1 MKKEKEVTKR
11 IPTVDELVAN
21 GLKALNEFLKMDQEQ
36 IDKIVHAM
44 TLAGLDNYLTLAK
57 LAVEE
62 TKRGNVEDSHKIC
75 LPRYYHSIR
84 TKSVGYEKTLKL
96 RSVEPVGVVA
106 ASSVTNPTST
116 PCSRPYMHWS

>member
-62 TKRGNVEDSHKIC
+62 TKRGNVEDKAIKNMFATE
-75 LPRYYHSIR
+75 YIYHSIKDQKCR
-84 TKSVGYEKTLKL
+84 HY
-96 RSVEPVGVVA
+96 
-106 ASSVTNPTST
+106 
-116 PCSRPYMHWS
+116 